1 MYQFAQCIDSVISS
15 SGIFG
20 VQRRDFIY
28 VILYRILDLVAL
40 VSEPLETLCQPI
52 LSCSV
57 PDLVWKVIH
66 PARASEHP
74 QKASVSL
81 SLCRSGSRVAEL
93 PSRFKRLFLLSVQNF
108 YTCL

>member
-1 MYQFAQCIDSVISS
+1 MPELVFSLMHSLLEAAYLLEKVLMYQFAQCIDSVISS

-57 PDLVWKVIH
+57 PDLV
-66 PARASEHP
+66 
-74 QKASVSL
+74 
-81 SLCRSGSRVAEL
+81 
-93 PSRFKRLFLLSVQNF
+93 
-108 YTCL
+108 